1 MVPDTWLNDQNL
13 YICHHCS
20 SLVAISHKSS
30 HIKKCLKCPPSSE
43 SPVATPLTNASG
55 DDLPSLRD
63 ICNLKCPTIR
73 FIPNKAKPA
82 FARVLSAALR
92 AVITENSIGSWIKL
106 FMLPKWAFWRFVES
120 GSKACYVYIQ
130 IYSLHPKVDPGRRK
144 VASAI
149 SLAQDG
155 LFGKACQVLTSSG
168 VAPNNHDTWNLLIS
182 KHPSSACPAIPL
194 PSNRDFTFPPD
205 LSLMDILRSFP
216 KLTAAGPSGLRIQH
230 LIDAAEVPL
239 QTPFLHTLRAVI
251 NLLISGSAP
260 LDVAIFLAGGNLTA
274 LNKPIPGD
282 IRPIAVGE
290 ALRRLTGKCLCAA
303 LRSKMASFF
312 EPYQFGVAFP
322 CGAEKIAHG
331 LRTCIEQH
339 WSENDFGVLKVD
351 MTNAFNLVSRQAILS
366 ECAKHFPELL
376 PWVSWCYGQHPLL
389 WHHLGC
395 LTSESVMKVARD
407 SACSNVPFHAWYLDD
422 GVMAGP
428 RSSLCWILSLLQEEG
443 PALGIIVNL
452 PKSKILLSLLEE
464 VGIVDPQAALILLRL
479 CGAFCKL
486 VHLARATPSTLTSK
500 VFALIDDDIRMT
512 FCRCIGSSHH
522 LSQAIETFNS
532 LVSPADA
539 VSVES
544 LLTSSVSQK
553 YLSGKLDDH
562 VFNILLNSSSVA
574 DKARLLSVSSP
585 HAASWLS
592 VVPSE
597 NLGLHLDP
605 PVFQVAI
612 KWWLGLDTSE
622 GSQCALCPGSTLD
635 HCGHHAV
642 TCKYGGDVVSR
653 HNRIRDILVETCRWA
668 HIGVKVEVG
677 NNLSRDHSKTRPADI
692 LLPNWLL
699 GRTAALDVS
708 ITSPLNPVTLLEAG
722 MSATAAA
729 QATEARKHQ
738 ANDPKCSELGWPP
751 DLPPPHAGHAK
762 STILHEIYGRLNLN
776 LVCAN
781 ATAILERIAPPP

>member
-1 MVPDTWLNDQNL
+1 
-13 YICHHCS
+13 
-20 SLVAISHKSS
+20 
-30 HIKKCLKCPPSSE
+30 
-43 SPVATPLTNASG
+43 
-55 DDLPSLRD
+55 
-63 ICNLKCPTIR
+63 
-73 FIPNKAKPA
+73 
-82 FARVLSAALR
+82 
-92 AVITENSIGSWIKL
+92 
-106 FMLPKWAFWRFVES
+106 
-120 GSKACYVYIQ
+120 
-130 IYSLHPKVDPGRRK
+130 
-144 VASAI
+144 
-149 SLAQDG
+149 
-155 LFGKACQVLTSSG
+155 
-168 VAPNNHDTWNLLIS
+168 
-182 KHPSSACPAIPL
+182 
-194 PSNRDFTFPPD
+194 
-205 LSLMDILRSFP
+205 
-216 KLTAAGPSGLRIQH
+216 
-230 LIDAAEVPL
+230 
-239 QTPFLHTLRAVI
+239 
-251 NLLISGSAP
+251 
-260 LDVAIFLAGGNLTA
+260 
-274 LNKPIPGD
+274 
-282 IRPIAVGE
+282 
-290 ALRRLTGKCLCAA
+290 
-303 LRSKMASFF
+303 MASFF

-331 LRTCIEQH
+331 LRTCIEKH

-395 LTSESVMKVARD
+395 LTSESGVQQGDPLGPLLFSLVLNILVMKVARD
-407 SACSNVPFHAWYLDD
+407 SACSNLPFHAWYLDD

-428 RSSLCWILSLLQEEG
+428 RSSLCRILSLLQEEG

-452 PKSKILLSLLEE
+452 PKCEAFSQHGLDMFPLRMKKSDKPSLEILGIPIGDQEFCSSFISKKHTKAKILLSLLEE
-464 VGIVDPQAALILLRL
+464 VGIVDPQVALILLHL

-486 VHLARATPSTLTSK
+486 VHLARATPSTLASK

-512 FCRCIGSSHH
+512 FCRCIGVDMSDTAWQQAQLSPSRGGLGFRSLSRHSSAAFISSLCSSGFGLQSSHH

-544 LLTSSVSQK
+544 LLTTSVSQK
-553 YLSGKLDDH
+553 YLSGKLDDR
-562 VFNILLNSSSVA
+562 VFNMLLNSSSVA

-635 HCGHHAV
+635 HLGHHAV

-653 HNRIRDILVETCRWA
+653 HNRIRDILVETCRRA

-692 LLPNWLL
+692 LLPNWFL

-722 MSATAAA
+722 VSATAAA

-738 ANDPKCSELGWPP
+738 ANDPKCSELGWVCVPMVVETYGAWGKEATAIISSVASRLATSTCRP
-751 DLPPPHAGHAK
+751 K

-781 ATAILERIAPPP
+781 ATAILSRIAPPP

>member
-1 MVPDTWLNDQNL
+1 
-13 YICHHCS
+13 
-20 SLVAISHKSS
+20 
-30 HIKKCLKCPPSSE
+30 
-43 SPVATPLTNASG
+43 
-55 DDLPSLRD
+55 
-63 ICNLKCPTIR
+63 
-73 FIPNKAKPA
+73 
-82 FARVLSAALR
+82 
-92 AVITENSIGSWIKL
+92 
-106 FMLPKWAFWRFVES
+106 
-120 GSKACYVYIQ
+120 
-130 IYSLHPKVDPGRRK
+130 
-144 VASAI
+144 
-149 SLAQDG
+149 
-155 LFGKACQVLTSSG
+155 
-168 VAPNNHDTWNLLIS
+168 
-182 KHPSSACPAIPL
+182 
-194 PSNRDFTFPPD
+194 
-205 LSLMDILRSFP
+205 
-216 KLTAAGPSGLRIQH
+216 
-230 LIDAAEVPL
+230 
-239 QTPFLHTLRAVI
+239 
-251 NLLISGSAP
+251 
-260 LDVAIFLAGGNLTA
+260 
-274 LNKPIPGD
+274 
-282 IRPIAVGE
+282 
-290 ALRRLTGKCLCAA
+290 
-303 LRSKMASFF
+303 
-312 EPYQFGVAFP
+312 
-322 CGAEKIAHG
+322 
-331 LRTCIEQH
+331 
-339 WSENDFGVLKVD
+339 

-395 LTSESVMKVARD
+395 LTSESGVQQGDPLGPLLFSLVLNILVMKVARD
-407 SACSNVPFHAWYLDD
+407 SACSNLPFHAWYLDD

-428 RSSLCWILSLLQEEG
+428 RSSLCRILSLIQEEG

-452 PKSKILLSLLEE
+452 PKCEAFSRHGLDMFPLRMKKSDKPSLEILGIPIGDQEFCSSFISKKHTKAKILLSLLEE
-464 VGIVDPQAALILLRL
+464 VGIVDPQVALILLRL

-512 FCRCIGSSHH
+512 FCRCIGVDMSDTAWQQAQLSPSRGGLGFWSLSRHSSAAFISSLCSSGFGLQSSHH

-553 YLSGKLDDH
+553 YLSGKLDDR
-562 VFNILLNSSSVA
+562 VFNMLLNSSSVA

-635 HCGHHAV
+635 HLGHHAV

-653 HNRIRDILVETCRWA
+653 HNRIRDILVETCRRA

-677 NNLSRDHSKTRPADI
+677 NNLSRDHSKTCPADI
-692 LLPNWLL
+692 LLPNWFL

-722 MSATAAA
+722 VSATAAA

-738 ANDPKCSELGWPP
+738 ANDPKCSELGWVCVPMVVETYGAWGKEATAIISSVASRLATSTCRP
-751 DLPPPHAGHAK
+751 K

-781 ATAILERIAPPP
+781 ATAILSRIAPPP

>member
-1 MVPDTWLNDQNL
+1 M
-13 YICHHCS
+13 
-20 SLVAISHKSS
+20 
-30 HIKKCLKCPPSSE
+30 
-43 SPVATPLTNASG
+43 
-55 DDLPSLRD
+55 
-63 ICNLKCPTIR
+63 
-73 FIPNKAKPA
+73 
-82 FARVLSAALR
+82 
-92 AVITENSIGSWIKL
+92 
-106 FMLPKWAFWRFVES
+106 
-120 GSKACYVYIQ
+120 
-130 IYSLHPKVDPGRRK
+130 
-144 VASAI
+144 ASAI

-168 VAPNNHDTWNLLIS
+168 VAPNNDDTWNLLIS

-239 QTPFLHTLRAVI
+239 QTPLLHTLRAVI

-274 LNKPIPGD
+274 LNKPVPGD

-395 LTSESVMKVARD
+395 LTSESGVQQGDPLGPLLFSLVLNILVMKVARD
-407 SACSNVPFHAWYLDD
+407 SACSNLPFHAWYLDD

-428 RSSLCWILSLLQEEG
+428 RSSLCRILSLLQEEG

-452 PKSKILLSLLEE
+452 PKCEAFSRHGLDMFPLRMKKSDKPSLEILGIPIGDQEFCSSFISKKHTKAKILLSLLEE
-464 VGIVDPQAALILLRL
+464 VGIVDPQVALILLRL

-512 FCRCIGSSHH
+512 FCRCIGVDMSDTAWQQAQLSPSRGGLGFRSLSRHSSAAFISSLCSSGFGLQSSHH

-553 YLSGKLDDH
+553 YLSGKLDDR
-562 VFNILLNSSSVA
+562 VFNMLLNSSSVA

-635 HCGHHAV
+635 HLGHHAV

-653 HNRIRDILVETCRWA
+653 HNRIRDILVETCRRA

-692 LLPNWLL
+692 LLPNWFL

-722 MSATAAA
+722 VSATAAA

-738 ANDPKCSELGWPP
+738 ANDPKCSELGWVCVPMVVETYGAWGKEATAIISSVASRLSTSTCRP
-751 DLPPPHAGHAK
+751 K

-781 ATAILERIAPPP
+781 ATAILSRIAPPP